1 MFLSYINE
9 ANRLNRLDLE
19 SFAGKRMYYSK
30 IKNSLSIALKT
41 LFLVGFIALNA
52 FIAFGD
58 QLQFLILLSI
68 LADLFL
74 LDSIVE
80 SIGKLL
86 LKNPVFILK
95 GEKLYYIHTNEWYD
109 IRNYHF
115 SDEYFGRHNYYA
127 TYCMFDQNKTCI
139 LREKNWHLKDEE
151 VFKSHIKY
159 NQLVLQ
165 KIANFN

>member
-9 ANRLNRLDLE
+9 AKRLNRLGFE
-19 SFAGKRMYYSK
+19 SLTGKRMYYSK
-30 IKNSLSIALKT
+30 ITNSLSLVLKT
-41 LFLVGFIALNA
+41 FFLVGFVALNG

-68 LADLFL
+68 PVDLL
-74 LDSIVE
+74 LLNSIFE

-109 IRNYHF
+109 IRNYYF
-115 SDEYFGRHNYYA
+115 SDEYVGRHNYYA

-139 LREKNWHLKDEE
+139 LREKNWHLKNEE
-151 VFKSHIKY
+151 VFKSHVKY